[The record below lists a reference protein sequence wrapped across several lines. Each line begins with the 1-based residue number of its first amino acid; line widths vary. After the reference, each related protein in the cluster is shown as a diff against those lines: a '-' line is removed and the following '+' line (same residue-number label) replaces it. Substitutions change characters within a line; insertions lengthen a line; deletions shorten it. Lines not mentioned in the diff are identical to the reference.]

1 MITGDSVFFM
11 SHSIPQL
18 GKTNIDML
26 QEQIKGLQPHLTEH
40 RTLDFIAGFIMG
52 KTMSIEA
59 IQRMWGAAEIIATI
73 DPETHLT
80 VEEMRE
86 ITYTLK
92 TIADT
97 LEPR

>member
-1 MITGDSVFFM
+1 M
-11 SHSIPQL
+11 SHSTPVL
-18 GKTNIDML
+18 GKTNVDML
-26 QEQIKGLQPHLTEH
+26 QEQIKGLHPPLVEQ
-40 RTLDFIAGFIMG
+40 RTLDFIAGFLMG
-52 KTMSIEA
+52 KNMSIEA

-86 ITYTLK
+86 ITCTLK

>member
-1 MITGDSVFFM
+1 M
-11 SHSIPQL
+11 SHSTPVL
-18 GKTNIDML
+18 GKTNVDML
-26 QEQIKGLQPHLTEH
+26 QAQIRGLQPDLMEH
-40 RTLDFIAGFIMG
+40 RTLDFVAGFIMG
-52 KTMSIEA
+52 KTMAIDA

-86 ITYTLK
+86 ITCTLK
-92 TIADT
+92 TIAAT